1 MQIFSAGR
9 SFRNERQI
17 NDAEMKK
24 LELVFHQCD
33 VGKKGYLSR
42 EDLKIAVV
50 MLCGYKPSKSETNIL
65 MENGTNKE
73 CPGVPLEQF
82 VPLMGRKM
90 SSEDPYEKT
99 RQIFTA
105 FDVHCRGFLK
115 MDDFKSAFKRVAPRL
130 PERTVLE
137 AFRHADQ
144 DSDGHLS
151 FKDFENVISYGL
163 ANTAALQEPQNNS
176 FGFFSVENTYN

>member
-1 MQIFSAGR
+1 MQTFTAGR

-17 NDAEMKK
+17 NDAERKK
-24 LELVFHQCD
+24 IELVFHQCD

-42 EDLKIAVV
+42 EDLKIAVI

-65 MENGTNKE
+65 MENGTNKD
-73 CPGVPLEQF
+73 CPG
-82 VPLMGRKM
+82 
-90 SSEDPYEKT
+90 
-99 RQIFTA
+99 
-105 FDVHCRGFLK
+105 RGFLK

-137 AFRHADQ
+137 AFRHTDQ
-144 DSDGHLS
+144 DSDGHIS
-151 FKDFENVISYGL
+151 FKDVENVISCGL

-176 FGFFSVENTYN
+176 FRFFSVENTYN

>member
-1 MQIFSAGR
+1 MQTFTAGR
-9 SFRNERQI
+9 IFRNERQI
-17 NDAEMKK
+17 NDAERKK
-24 LELVFHQCD
+24 IELVFHQCD

-42 EDLKIAVV
+42 EDLKIAVI

-65 MENGTNKE
+65 MENGTNKD
-73 CPGVPLEQF
+73 CPG
-82 VPLMGRKM
+82 
-90 SSEDPYEKT
+90 
-99 RQIFTA
+99 
-105 FDVHCRGFLK
+105 RGFLK

-137 AFRHADQ
+137 AFRHADH
-144 DSDGHLS
+144 DSDGHIS

-176 FGFFSVENTYN
+176 F

>member
-1 MQIFSAGR
+1 MQVFTAGR
-9 SFRNERQI
+9 SVRNERQI
-17 NDAEMKK
+17 NDAERKK
-24 LELVFHQCD
+24 IELVFHQCD

-42 EDLKIAVV
+42 EDLKMAVV
-50 MLCGYKPSKSETNIL
+50 MLFGYKPSKSETNIL
-65 MENGTNKE
+65 MNGTKN

-115 MDDFKSAFKRVAPRL
+115 LDDFKSAFKRVAPRL

-144 DSDGHLS
+144 DSDGHIS

-163 ANTAALQEPQNNS
+163 ANTAVLQEPQNNS
-176 FGFFSVENTYN
+176 LRVVSVENTGHP

>member
-1 MQIFSAGR
+1 MQTFTAGR

-17 NDAEMKK
+17 NDAERKK
-24 LELVFHQCD
+24 IELVFHQCD
-33 VGKKGYLSR
+33 VGKKSYLSR

-50 MLCGYKPSKSETNIL
+50 MLFGYKPSKSETNIL
-65 MENGTNKE
+65 MGNGTIKD

-82 VPLMGRKM
+82 VPLMARKM
-90 SSEDPYEKT
+90 SAEDPYEKT

-115 MDDFKSAFKRVAPRL
+115 LDDFKSAFERVAPRL

-144 DSDGHLS
+144 DSDGHIS

-163 ANTAALQEPQNNS
+163 MNICSSTGATK
-176 FGFFSVENTYN
+176 